1 MLPIVEYFDDLD
13 FEIGGNANKIG
24 PSESYNDNIEEFSI
38 RLILNHMCM
47 SSILPPL
54 DFRPLNI
61 VSMAHLSSYAGR
73 ASSGRQKDKRIC
85 IQASRYCPSLHP
97 ASHPAQADGLLHDID
112 LLHTVG
118 VSVFGQEPEQDGERH
133 VVILYAQNTFV
144 FTSPNYQL
152 VQASSG

>member
-13 FEIGGNANKIG
+13 FEIGGNANNIG
-24 PSESYNDNIEEFSI
+24 PSESYNDNLEELLNTIDIEPYVHV
-38 RLILNHMCM
+38 LN
-47 SSILPPL
+47 IAPL

-112 LLHTVG
+112 SLHTVG

-152 VQASSG
+152 VRASSG